1 MWNRI
6 STRLLPLIRTSLTIL
21 SNCTETRAIV
31 PITVSYGQKVKLYL
45 LWVTYIA
52 ISFQMNQLKYVY
64 KNSDLQFQLHIQLIL
79 KSIFLVQTWVLQ
91 GRLGLHFHSFF
102 MVVFLMVC
110 LCKSYFYSSSPEY
123 KLWLSAILIS
133 HIHHTSLLTFQHK
146 MSQPHCLLQ
155 KPLAIYNVVSD
166 IFHYSQSI
174 FNCSMS
180 LDQHR
185 TLNVLY
191 SALMMFLC
199 WLGTGR
205 FERFVCLK
213 YFSIII
219 QLLK

>member
-21 SNCTETRAIV
+21 SNCTETRAIAS
-31 PITVSYGQKVKLYL
+31 ITVSYGQKVKLYL